1 MVTWLVLVYIGL
13 PEPPTLRSFSP
24 VNCGGPIG
32 TRVILEWAPPTNT
45 GGEGVRIDRYIVNV
59 TGPDGYTYPPD
70 QCNVTTPSTT
80 ITGLQCNT
88 SYTVTVRAVNC
99 VGVSVSSTPETVNIT
114 TTPNGK

>member
-1 MVTWLVLVYIGL
+1 M
-13 PEPPTLRSFSP
+13 LRNVPP

-32 TRVILEWAPPTNT
+32 TRVTLEWTPPTNT
-45 GGEGVRIDRYIVNV
+45 GGEGVRIDRYIVNM
-59 TGPDGYTYPPD
+59 TGPDGYTCPLD

-99 VGVSVSSTPETVNIT
+99 AGVSVSSTPETVNIT
-114 TTPNGK
+114 AILNGK